1 MANCNTNV
9 YTGTEAVTNATT
21 FIKTIDD
28 TKIISVVG
36 FTAANIPTII
46 VVYKT

>member
-1 MANCNTNV
+1 MANANTNV
-9 YTGTEAVTNATT
+9 YKGVTAVTDACT
-21 FIKTIDD
+21 FIEATDD

-36 FTAANIPTII
+36 FTAANTPTII

>member
-1 MANCNTNV
+1 MTNANTNV
-9 YTGTEAVTNATT
+9 YKGVTAVTDACAFIEAT
-21 FIKTIDD
+21 DD

-36 FTAANIPTII
+36 FTAANTPTII

>member
-1 MANCNTNV
+1 MANCNVNT
-9 YTGTEAVTNATT
+9 YTGVNAVSDAAT

-28 TKIISVVG
+28 AKIVAVCG
-36 FTAANIPTII
+36 FTAASSPTII